1 MAWLPIC
8 IQISLVPG
16 HTLNSLLARER
27 FVSYVR
33 KDGKR
38 VHLML
43 VSFPDPPPGLRG
55 VWVRDKPDVMFAQLG
70 SEQEEKKQWY
80 QATYCTYLAS
90 MSHTQS
96 DECLVG

>member
-1 MAWLPIC
+1 
-8 IQISLVPG
+8 
-16 HTLNSLLARER
+16 
-27 FVSYVR
+27 
-33 KDGKR
+33 
-38 VHLML
+38 ML

-70 SEQEEKKQWY
+70 SEQEEKKSNGTRQPI
-80 QATYCTYLAS
+80 AS